1 MPNEQQKTEPAEH
14 RAFLSDLRAIEALEA
29 EIESRKIRLLD
40 HCGWTRSSAYA
51 DCYWRWSKTI
61 KGKVVTT
68 TDADEALRLEERISP
83 CDENC
88 HHED

>member
-1 MPNEQQKTEPAEH
+1 MPTEPARL
-14 RAFLSDLRAIEALEA
+14 RALLSDLRAIEALEA
-29 EIESRKIRLLD
+29 EAEARKTRLLD
-40 HCGWTRSSAYA
+40 RCGWIRSSAYP

-61 KGKVVTT
+61 DGKVITT

-88 HHED
+88 RHED